1 MHSAVARRYAKAL
14 AEVVAPPG
22 KPVDTT
28 ALQQLREIQSAV
40 GYNADF
46 RKALLSPAVSPSRK
60 RVVIQKLLWPV
71 VSSQAVRNFL
81 FVVIN
86 HRRVAEFPNIVD
98 AFEELL
104 DERMGFVRADV
115 TTAKELDES
124 GRSNLES
131 EISMVSGKKAKVKFS
146 TNPTLVAGVVARIG
160 STVYDASV
168 RWQLDKLR
176 VALNR
181 A

>member
-14 AEVVAPPG
+14 VEVVAPPG
-22 KPVDTT
+22 KPLDTT
-28 ALQQLREIQSAV
+28 ALEQLRGIQAAV

-60 RVVIQKLLWPV
+60 RVVIERLLWPI
-71 VSSQAVRNFL
+71 VSNRALRNFL

-124 GRSNLES
+124 GQARLES
-131 EISMVSGKKAKVKFS
+131 EISSVSGKKAKVKFS
-146 TNPTLVAGVVARIG
+146 TNPALVAGVVARIG
-160 STVYDASV
+160 STVYDGSV
-168 RWQLDKLR
+168 RGQLDKLR
-176 VALNR
+176 VTLNK

>member
-1 MHSAVARRYAKAL
+1 MHSAVARRYARAL
-14 AEVVAPPG
+14 ADVVAPPG
-22 KPVDTT
+22 KPVDPT
-28 ALQQLREIQSAV
+28 ALEQLRGIQAAV
-40 GYNADF
+40 GYNSDL

-60 RVVIQKLLWPV
+60 RAVIEKLLWPI

-86 HRRVAEFPNIVD
+86 HRRVVEFPSIVD

-104 DERMGFVRADV
+104 DERTGFVRADV

-124 GRSNLES
+124 GRGRLES
-131 EISMVSGKKAKVKFS
+131 EISSVSGKKAKVRFS
-146 TNPTLVAGVVARIG
+146 TNPALVAGVVARIG
-160 STVYDASV
+160 STVYDGSV
-168 RWQLDKLR
+168 RGQLDKLK